1 MIVQAVYAVDRE
13 LGTVH
18 VAAQP
23 GHVLLG
29 RFVPLEGSV
38 PFVAAYVRPTDPRHP
53 AWAGA
58 AAIARAHAALKW
70 PGHPVEALPGIVNA
84 DRPRDLADDSDP
96 TPPHGIP
103 RPAFNS

>member
-18 VAAQP
+18 VAAQA

-29 RFVPLEGSV
+29 RFVPLEDSMPVVG
-38 PFVAAYVRPTDPRHP
+38 AYDRPPDPRHQ
-53 AWAGA
+53 AWSGA
-58 AAIARAHAALKW
+58 ADVARRHAAHAF
-70 PGHPVEALPGIVNA
+70 PGLPIEALPGIVHA
-84 DRPRDLADDSDP
+84 DRPREAVDTDP
-96 TPPHGIP
+96 TPPHGIR